1 MLNIAFIHYHLKPG
15 GVTTVM
21 RRQIDAVK
29 DSCRTLVLTG
39 EPPRGDF
46 PADFVHVPGLAYTDP
61 DRPAADP
68 DRTAAAVCDAVSA
81 RWGAAC
87 DLVHVHNPT
96 LAKNVDFLKILKS
109 LQARGMKL
117 FLQIHDFAEDG
128 RPSVYF
134 RDGYVEDCHYGV
146 INSRDYAILLGSGLK
161 EKGLHR
167 IFNTVETEALPS
179 NEPPSD
185 RVLYPIRAR
194 RRKNIGEAILLSIF
208 LPEKEIVSI
217 TLPPVSPVDLRSYMR
232 WKDFVA
238 QNRLPVQFDAGLGQ
252 DFDRLV
258 RTAKYMI
265 TTSITEGF
273 GFSFLEPWASGKFL
287 WGRKLPQICS
297 DFEERG
303 VKLEHLYSELRVPL
317 DWIGKDI
324 FFKRWNACLQKNCM
338 LFGIS
343 LDPQEVKERFG
354 LLTGGGTL
362 DFGLLDESFQKIVI
376 HRVSND
382 LSARRRLISQN
393 PFLADPGK
401 SCLPESQIE
410 SLIAHNREAVKAV
423 YSRSNY
429 RATLL
434 SIYDRVV
441 RTPVRQRIDKR
452 KLLAAFFD
460 LKSFSLLKWC
470 DDVE

>member
-1 MLNIAFIHYHLKPG
+1 MNIAFIHYHLKPG

-46 PADFVHVPGLAYTDP
+46 PADFVHVPGLGYTDP

-81 RWGAAC
+81 RWSAAC
-87 DLVHVHNPT
+87 DLIHVHNPT
-96 LAKNVDFLKILKS
+96 LAKNAAFLKILKS

-128 RPSVYF
+128 RPSAYF

-179 NEPPSD
+179 DEPSSD

-217 TLPPVSPVDLRSYMR
+217 TLPPVSPVDLKSYMH

-238 QNRLPVQFDAGLGQ
+238 QNRLTVQFDAGLGQ
-252 DFDRLV
+252 DFDHLV

-338 LFGIS
+338 LFGFS
-343 LDPQEVKERFG
+343 LDPQEVRRDIYEKLTDERDKRR
-354 LLTGGGTL
+354 LLAALPSVEAKVEVASGIKVNPAEWNQTPPA
-362 DFGLLDESFQKIVI
+362 E
-376 HRVSND
+376 
-382 LSARRRLISQN
+382 RRRVAQATAQVLSTM
-393 PFLADPGK
+393 A
-401 SCLPESQIE
+401 PEERRKITAAE
-410 SLIAHNREAVKAV
+410 LERPHMKA
-423 YSRSNY
+423 
-429 RATLL
+429 ATLL
-434 SIYDRVV
+434 
-441 RTPVRQRIDKR
+441 
-452 KLLAAFFD
+452 LAPNTVQGLMNEA
-460 LKSFSLLKWC
+460 
-470 DDVE
+470 